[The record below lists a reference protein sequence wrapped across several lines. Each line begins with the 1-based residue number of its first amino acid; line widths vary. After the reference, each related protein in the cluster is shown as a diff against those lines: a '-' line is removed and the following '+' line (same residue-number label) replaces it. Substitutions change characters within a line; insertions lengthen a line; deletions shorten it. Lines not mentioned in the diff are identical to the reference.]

1 MIIGV
6 DMLRK
11 NYIDILIGLI
21 ATFAISS
28 AAASPIANDDQALTS
43 ENKPVRIP
51 VLENDKDA
59 DQVTEVT
66 RPNKGEARIIGKDV
80 RYNPRGADDF
90 LVTGHSRLDSFTYT
104 VTNNSGET
112 DVAVV
117 TVTITGT
124 DD

>member
-51 VLENDKDA
+51 VLEN
-59 DQVTEVT
+59 EWCCF
-66 RPNKGEARIIGKDV
+66 G
-80 RYNPRGADDF
+80 
-90 LVTGHSRLDSFTYT
+90 
-104 VTNNSGET
+104 
-112 DVAVV
+112 
-117 TVTITGT
+117 
-124 DD
+124 